1 MFSTKAHANI
11 VSIDTTEALAIPGVK
26 DYVSYKDVP
35 GPNLWGPIVHD
46 EEVFA
51 SSTVSLSTAKV
62 QINKNILS

>member
-35 GPNLWGPIVHD
+35 GPNLWGAIVHD
-46 EEVFA
+46 EQVFA
-51 SSTVSLSTAKV
+51 SSTVSLAMA
-62 QINKNILS
+62 